1 MDVPKNCFDSGVRV
15 RRISL
20 LACLLGSRLVG
31 MGRSCSVCG
40 HSERSQIDKEI
51 IAGIAYRDISGRF
64 QLSKSAVE
72 RHANGCI
79 AAVVSRSRELVDQVT
94 AETLA
99 GELRTLRETTLG
111 VLEEARSSSDHNLAL
126 KAIARL
132 EAQAELCAKLLGEL
146 VERQRVESIDVTVTE
161 RWTRIRGVILVALE
175 PFPEARAALLL
186 ALEHADC

>member
-1 MDVPKNCFDSGVRV
+1 M
-15 RRISL
+15 
-20 LACLLGSRLVG
+20 LGA
-31 MGRSCSVCG
+31 MGRSCSICV
-40 HSERSQIDKEI
+40 HDDRQQVDREI

-79 AAVVSRSRELVDQVT
+79 AAVVSRARELVDQVT

-99 GELRTLRETTLG
+99 GELRMLRETTLG
-111 VLEEARSSSDHNLAL
+111 VLEEARTSADHSTAL

-146 VERQRVESIDVTVTE
+146 VERQRVETLDVTLTE
-161 RWTRIRGVILVALE
+161 KWIRIRGVILAALD

-186 ALEHADC
+186 ALEDAGG